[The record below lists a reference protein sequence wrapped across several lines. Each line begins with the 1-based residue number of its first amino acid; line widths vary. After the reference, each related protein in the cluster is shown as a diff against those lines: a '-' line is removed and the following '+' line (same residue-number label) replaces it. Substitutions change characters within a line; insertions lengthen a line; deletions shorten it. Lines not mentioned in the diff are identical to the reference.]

1 MNNLKNNDLNK
12 FDTFVVG
19 SLPRPV
25 WIQRLIEEK
34 KHGGKDLAL
43 INSQLDNAIPMAV
56 EMQDAAGV
64 TYVSDGEWRR
74 ESYVKIF
81 AESVDGF
88 TLDLSENITP
98 NAFSLKYPAV
108 TSQISRTKPIALNE
122 LNFLKSITK
131 KKITVAIPSP
141 YTIGRRMWTAKY
153 SKSAYPERKTF
164 IEDCIPILKQE
175 ISDLNKAGAD
185 SIQIDDPWL
194 SLLVDKKYR
203 EENAIHDIDAEIDI
217 SVNSLNSIVDQ
228 DLNSVTSVH
237 FCHAHFNRKHGS
249 FGSYHPIIDA
259 LGSINVD
266 RFAMEFASPV
276 SEGTSVLKHF
286 PKNKIIGLGVIDH
299 TNTTIERPEEIV
311 AQVTNVMD
319 YIPSENIT
327 LNPDCGFAPSSA
339 NPMNFDEA
347 YLKLTSMVKASHI
360 LKDKFG

>member
-1 MNNLKNNDLNK
+1 MNNHKISDFNK

-25 WIQRLIEEK
+25 WVQRLIEENK
-34 KHGGKDLAL
+34 YGEKNPAL
-43 INSQLDNAIPMAV
+43 IKDQLDNAIPMAV
-56 EMQDAAGV
+56 EMQKAAGV
-64 TYVSDGEWRR
+64 TYISDGEWRR

-108 TSQISRTKPIALNE
+108 TSKISQIKPIAVNE
-122 LNFLKSITK
+122 LKFLKSITN

-141 YTIGRRMWTAKY
+141 YTIGRRMWSAKY
-153 SKSAYPERKTF
+153 SKQAYPERKTF
-164 IEDCIPILKQE
+164 IEHCVPILKKE
-175 ISDLNKAGAD
+175 ISDLNAAGAD

-203 EENAIHDIDAEIDI
+203 EENQIKNIDAEIEI
-217 SVNSLNSIVDQ
+217 SVDSLNSIVDQ
-228 DLNSVTSVH
+228 EISSLTSVH
-237 FCHAHFNRKHGS
+237 FCHAHFNRQHGS
-249 FGSYHPIIDA
+249 FGSYHPIIEA
-259 LGSINVD
+259 LGLINVD

-299 TNTTIERPEEIV
+299 TNTTIEQADSIV
-311 AQVTNVMD
+311 SQVNNVMNH
-319 YIPSENIT
+319 ISPENIT

-347 YLKLTSMVKASHI
+347 YLKLTSMVKASNI
-360 LKDKFG
+360 LKGKFG